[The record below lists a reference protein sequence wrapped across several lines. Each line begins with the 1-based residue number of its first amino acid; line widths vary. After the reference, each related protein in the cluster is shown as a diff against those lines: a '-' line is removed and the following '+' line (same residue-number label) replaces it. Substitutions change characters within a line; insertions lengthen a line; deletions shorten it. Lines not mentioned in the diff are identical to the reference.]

1 MAFVAQYSVTVAPLD
16 QQVEAWLFSPLLILL
31 FLIILIK
38 ALLELPFF
46 YIGPL
51 LVLVALA
58 LRKRLAIPLRTTC
71 QKAKVEHKAKNEAD
85 RWINFLG
92 SVPLFIILVG
102 AAAVVFEMVRVSPN
116 AATDAYNTIQ
126 EFTDPKHD
134 EGDPLSIRQRAIVER
149 YSATHSKIQLLSL
162 NEDERFVASQIAKH
176 KRDRRWLYV
185 ESILRHFAHI
195 YAPKPS
201 QKQISQHFFALWQQ
215 LQEEV

>member
-16 QQVEAWLFSPLLILL
+16 QQVEAWLVSPLLILL

-85 RWINFLG
+85 RHFLD
-92 SVPLFIILVG
+92 SMPLFIILVG

-134 EGDPLSIRQRAIVER
+134 QGDPLSIKQRAIVER
-149 YSATHSKIQLLSL
+149 YSATYSKDQLLSL

-185 ESILRHFAHI
+185 ESILRHFARI
-195 YAPKPS
+195 YAPKP
-201 QKQISQHFFALWQQ
+201 
-215 LQEEV
+215 